1 MCNPPFRGK
10 RVSWN
15 TCKTLVLQFW
25 GIRVFTLGM
34 NSKGNVYLTFFFLII
49 IWLTFNF
56 QLKVT
61 IKAAV
66 MGAIPGSA
74 MVYFVY

>member
-1 MCNPPFRGK
+1 MFD
-10 RVSWN
+10 
-15 TCKTLVLQFW
+15 
-25 GIRVFTLGM
+25 
-34 NSKGNVYLTFFFLII
+34 FFFLII

-56 QLKVT
+56 WLKVT
-61 IKAAV
+61 ITAAV

>member
-1 MCNPPFRGK
+1 MF
-10 RVSWN
+10 
-15 TCKTLVLQFW
+15 
-25 GIRVFTLGM
+25 LGL
-34 NSKGNVYLTFFFLII
+34 NSKGNVYYTFKKI

-56 QLKVT
+56 LLKVT

>member
-1 MCNPPFRGK
+1 MFI
-10 RVSWN
+10 W
-15 TCKTLVLQFW
+15 LF
-25 GIRVFTLGM
+25 
-34 NSKGNVYLTFFFLII
+34 FFFLII
-49 IWLTFNF
+49 ILLTFNF

-74 MVYFVY
+74 VVYFVY